1 MSATMTGLK
10 GNMADKV
17 TCIHDY
23 KSGQDNARCYERVQ
37 WEAGAGKGFPWI
49 TLRLDI
55 CRGKWEM

>member
-1 MSATMTGLK
+1 MTGLK